1 MRRALY
7 ASGGIHLAVLGWALL
22 GGQLF
27 WDTDEPEFEV
37 TGVTLLSTSEFDAMF
52 SSVPSPALTETPTA
66 PVALPETDAPIA
78 PTAEAV
84 APEAVMPE
92 AALPPPAETEPDVSA
107 MAPPPQTDVTDQ
119 IALLPS
125 PPAQDETAPLSDTPA
140 PSEAPRVA
148 PTPAPAPPPEAEI
161 APQIAPQPT
170 PADTPTPLPDTPPTA
185 PEEAAPEIVTEAETP
200 ASSLA
205 PVASTRP
212 AARPERVVQA
222 AVPAPEVQAPAADES
237 DPLAAAIAAAV
248 AEAASAPAA
257 PATPSGPPLTSGQR
271 EGLRVAVQNCWNVG
285 ALSSEALRVTV
296 TIEVRMGRDGV
307 PEQNSIRMLSNTGGS
322 DTAIRQAYEAAR
334 RAVLRCGTSGYDLP
348 DESYDQW
355 RTIEITF
362 NPEDMRLR

>member
-7 ASGGIHLAVLGWALL
+7 ASAGIHLAVLGWALL

-27 WDTDEPEFEV
+27 WGRDEPDFEV
-37 TGVTLLSTSEFDAMF
+37 TGVTLLSTAEFDAMF
-52 SSVPSPALTETPTA
+52 SDPPSPALTDTPLAPTA
-66 PVALPETDAPIA
+66 PSESDAPVA
-78 PTAEAV
+78 PAAEAI
-84 APEAVMPE
+84 APEAITPE
-92 AALPPPAETEPDVSA
+92 AAPPPPGEAEPDVTA
-107 MAPPPQTDVTDQ
+107 MAPPTQADVTDQ
-119 IALLPS
+119 IALMPS
-125 PPAQDETAPLSDTPA
+125 PPAQDVTAPLSERPA
-140 PSEAPRVA
+140 PSAAPRVA

-161 APQIAPQPT
+161 APQVAPEPT
-170 PADTPTPLPDTPPTA
+170 PAEVPTPLPDAPPTA

-222 AVPAPEVQAPAADES
+222 ATPAPEIQAPEAEES
-237 DPLAAAIAAAV
+237 DPMAAAIAAAV
-248 AEAASAPAA
+248 AEAANAPAA
-257 PATPSGPPLTSGQR
+257 ATPSGPPLTRGQR
-271 EGLRVAVQNCWNVG
+271 EGLRLAVQNCWNVG

-296 TIEVRMGRDGV
+296 TVEVQMGRDGV
-307 PEQNSIRMLSNTGGS
+307 PERNSVRMLSNTGGS

-334 RAVLRCGTSGYDLP
+334 RAVLRCGGSGYDLP
-348 DESYDQW
+348 AESYDQW

>member
-7 ASGGIHLAVLGWALL
+7 ASAGIHLAVLGWALL

-52 SSVPSPALTETPTA
+52 SAAPLSALTDTPLAPAAMAETEA
-66 PVALPETDAPIA
+66 PVAPAPEDAG
-78 PTAEAV
+78 
-84 APEAVMPE
+84 PEAVTPE
-92 AALPPPAETEPDVSA
+92 AALPPPGEAEPDVTA
-107 MAPPPQTDVTDQ
+107 MAPPPQADVTDQ

-125 PPAQDETAPLSDTPA
+125 PPAQDATAPPSDTPA

-161 APQIAPQPT
+161 APQIAPE
-170 PADTPTPLPDTPPTA
+170 PAPAETPTPLPDTPPTA

-212 AARPERVVQA
+212 AARPERVVQTA
-222 AVPAPEVQAPAADES
+222 TPAPDVQAPAAEES
-237 DPLAAAIAAAV
+237 DPMAAAIAAAV
-248 AEAASAPAA
+248 AEAASAPA
-257 PATPSGPPLTSGQR
+257 PAAPSGPPLTSGQR
-271 EGLRVAVQNCWNVG
+271 EGLRLAVQDCWNVG

-296 TIEVRMGRDGV
+296 TIEVQMNREGV
-307 PEQNSIRMLSNTGGS
+307 PEQNSVRMLSNTGGS

-334 RAVLRCGTSGYDLP
+334 RAVLRCGGSGYDLP
-348 DESYDQW
+348 AESYDYW